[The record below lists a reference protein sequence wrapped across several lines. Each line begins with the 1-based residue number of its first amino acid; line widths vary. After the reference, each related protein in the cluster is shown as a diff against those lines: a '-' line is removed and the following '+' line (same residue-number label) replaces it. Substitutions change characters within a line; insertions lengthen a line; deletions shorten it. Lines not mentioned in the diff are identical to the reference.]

1 MISCQGGGLYIF
13 TGGAI
18 GDVSDFLEISEL
30 FMPINRFKKK
40 PRSDRIRIS
49 LNFTPKR
56 PPHILIREAGYFGK
70 CEEFIK
76 LFNRSCLT
84 LSERRKTVF
93 RRLAD
98 LVEKMVL
105 EGYLRQ

>member
-1 MISCQGGGLYIF
+1 VAQSVTLVTFWKSVSSLCRL
-13 TGGAI
+13 TG
-18 GDVSDFLEISEL
+18 S
-30 FMPINRFKKK
+30 KKK

-84 LSERRKTVF
+84 CRQEDLSEGG
-93 RRLAD
+93 RLAD

>member
-1 MISCQGGGLYIF
+1 MISYQGGGLYIF

-40 PRSDRIRIS
+40 PRSDRIRKS

-56 PPHILIREAGYFGK
+56 LPHILIREAGYFGK
-70 CEEFIK
+70 CEDIIK

-84 LSERRKTVF
+84 LSERRKTC
-93 RRLAD
+93 
-98 LVEKMVL
+98 
-105 EGYLRQ
+105 